1 MSGRL
6 KLWSE
11 EVTPLSETEAR
22 QIISGLS
29 RVETTLQLF
38 SDRLLG
44 TNGQRGEIPI
54 LQERVAN
61 LEETRNQQSG
71 MLRVLNWLW
80 GFAVLLFGGIEAYE
94 RLHK

>member
-1 MSGRL
+1 MN
-6 KLWSE
+6 
-11 EVTPLSETEAR
+11 PLSESEAR

-29 RVETTLQLF
+29 RVEANLQTLT
-38 SDRLLG
+38 SRLLG
-44 TNGQRGEIPI
+44 ANGEQGEIPL
-54 LQERVAN
+54 LQRRVTN

-94 RLHK
+94 RIHK